1 MLVESWEVIAT
12 GLANASNDDL
22 VKELKK
28 IVAKEN
34 IDLSQTATILLARD
48 TRPSSLSL
56 SNAVQDGISALG
68 GTCRNYGLLTT
79 PQLHYIVSC
88 YNDGVKDADE
98 DTYYK
103 WFSSAFKTLVNEPPV
118 NSNVTV
124 DCANGVGAPKLNK
137 LYEHIGANVIDIII
151 HNDGEGCGKLNEK
164 CGADYVKI
172 QQRAPIGL
180 NMEPF
185 HRYASFDGDADRI
198 VYYSLDC
205 DCNFVLLDGDKIA
218 SLITLY
224 IKELLDESKVDVKL
238 GMVQT
243 AYANGNSTRYV
254 TDTLNVMVA
263 CARTGVKHLHHKAV
277 EFDIGVYFEANGHGT
292 VTVKEECSNV
302 IERAAKDDKLPAK
315 QKDAAIK
322 LKTFLDVINKTVGD
336 AMSDMLAVEAI
347 LHAKGWSV
355 REWAQLY
362 TDLPNR
368 QLKVTVADRT
378 VIRTTDSERR
388 TTSPEGLQEEIDKL
402 VALFP
407 NGRSFVRPSGTEDV
421 VRVYAESDT
430 QEHADS
436 LAKKVSILIYE
447 KAGGVGEKPKE
458 ESA

>member
-1 MLVESWEVIAT
+1 MDSPLLQEIPILKLAEVHSKPDKQAMAYGTAGFRGKASKMDHIFFRMGMLAVLRSKMLKSAIGVMVTASHNPVLDNGVKLIDPCGEMLVESWEVIAT

-322 LKTFLDVINKTVGD
+322 LKTFLDVINK
-336 AMSDMLAVEAI
+336 
-347 LHAKGWSV
+347 
-355 REWAQLY
+355 
-362 TDLPNR
+362 
-368 QLKVTVADRT
+368 
-378 VIRTTDSERR
+378 VI
-388 TTSPEGLQEEIDKL
+388 
-402 VALFP
+402 
-407 NGRSFVRPSGTEDV
+407 
-421 VRVYAESDT
+421 Y
-430 QEHADS
+430 
-436 LAKKVSILIYE
+436 
-447 KAGGVGEKPKE
+447 
-458 ESA
+458 